1 MTGGKGKRIK
11 RILKILA
18 VFVCLTAAACGIS
31 IWISYHMLSVT
42 HYHIKSKKI
51 KTPFRIVLLA
61 DLHDHEFGQD
71 NQYLVE
77 MVEEQDPDLV
87 IMDGDM
93 VNGDS
98 VNAGVCLQLIRKLR
112 AFLPGVPL
120 VFSMGNHEIA
130 YMKNGHPELTEE
142 LTEAG
147 TAVVDDNVCSL
158 MVQGNEIIL
167 GGTYKY
173 GFETGLQDAKS
184 NEMMLTY
191 RDSFNASVDESAFS
205 IMCAHRPES
214 FYCWNTADLWEADL
228 ILSGHNHGGQVILP
242 FAGGLY
248 SSLEGFF
255 PQYDYGQFFLGED
268 RDRPIIITRGL
279 SSNHKKLPRFNNP
292 PEITVIDIETMP

>member
-1 MTGGKGKRIK
+1 MTGRKGKSIK

-18 VFVCLTAAACGIS
+18 VLLCLAVAACGIS
-31 IWISYHMLSVT
+31 IWISYNMLSVT
-42 HYHIKSKKI
+42 HYHIKSNKI
-51 KTPFRIVLLA
+51 IIPFRIVLLA

-77 MVEEQDPDLV
+77 MVEEQHPDLV

-98 VNAGVCLQLIRKLR
+98 VNAGICLQLVRNLR
-112 AFLPGVPL
+112 TSLPGVPL

-147 TAVVDDNVCSL
+147 AVVVDDTVCSL
-158 MVQGNEIIL
+158 IVQENEIIL

-173 GFETGLQDAKS
+173 GFETGMQDAKS
-184 NEMMLTY
+184 NEEILTY
-191 RDSFNASVDESAFS
+191 RDIFNASVDKRTFS

-214 FYCWNTADLWEADL
+214 FYCWNTADFWETDL

-255 PQYDYGQFFLGED
+255 PRFDYGQFFLGD
-268 RDRPIIITRGL
+268 KDRPIIITRGL
-279 SSNHKKLPRFNNP
+279 SSNHKRLPRFNNP
-292 PEITVIDIETMP
+292 PEITVIDIETIP